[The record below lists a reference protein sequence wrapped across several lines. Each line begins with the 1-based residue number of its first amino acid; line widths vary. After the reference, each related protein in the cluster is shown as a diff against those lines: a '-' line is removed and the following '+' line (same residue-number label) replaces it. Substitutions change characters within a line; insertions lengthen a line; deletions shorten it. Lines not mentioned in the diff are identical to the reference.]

1 MKIKHKK
8 RYPKKIVIACIIS
21 VLLVASPFVYVYAFK
36 GNLFGW
42 KISSTTVTSEPSNI
56 NYGPATPDQ
65 QSAGSKTKTNST
77 SDTPP
82 EPTIIP
88 DSTKKSVEVSITS
101 HGQNGSTFQ
110 IRALISNLDGA
121 GLCTL
126 TLTSPGQTT
135 VTKTANTQSL
145 ASTSTCQGF
154 DVPVSELPTG
164 TWHAV
169 INYSSD
175 SLIGSSSIDEVIK

>member
-8 RYPKKIVIACIIS
+8 KYPIKIIIASVIAI
-21 VLLVASPFVYVYAFK
+21 VLVASSFVYVYALR

-42 KISSTTVTSEPSNI
+42 QAPQSIVNTDKKSID
-56 NYGPATPDQ
+56 YGPATPDQ
-65 QSAGSKTKTNST
+65 KSAGSQTKTNST

-82 EPTIIP
+82 TPTTIP

-101 HGQNGSTFQ
+101 HSQNGSTYQ
-110 IRALISNLDGA
+110 IRTLISALDGT
-121 GLCTL
+121 GVCTL
-126 TLTSPGQTT
+126 TLTSPSQTT

-154 DVPVSELPTG
+154 DVPTSELSAG

-175 SLIGSSSIDEVIK
+175 SLVGSSSIDEVIK